1 MGFNLQSEILNLQF
15 LRERMSTHIIRRLL
29 LVIPMLIG
37 ITLMTFV
44 VSHLVPIDPVA
55 VIVSEK
61 AMDNPEIVSAAIRK
75 WGLDKS
81 LPEQYLVYVWNL
93 THGDLGTSFKTKRPV
108 AQDLAQYLPATVE
121 LSLCSLVFALVFGL
135 PLGIIAAIRA
145 GTWTDHLAR
154 LISLLGASM
163 PPFWSGLIALFLFY
177 YVFQIL
183 PGPGRV
189 DTRTVAPATIT
200 GLHLVDTLLVGNW
213 GAFIDVARHLILPS
227 VILGWFTLAVI
238 SRVTR
243 SSLLEVLGMDYV
255 RTARGKGLQ
264 ERRIILTHALRNAF
278 IPTLTVLGLAF
289 AGLMSGA
296 IMTETIF
303 AWPGIGRYAV
313 ESAAN
318 LDYPAVLGTTLLIAV
333 IYIFVNLTVDVLYG
347 VIDPRIREA

>member
-1 MGFNLQSEILNLQF
+1 
-15 LRERMSTHIIRRLL
+15 MSTHIIRRLL

-37 ITLMTFV
+37 ITMITFV
-44 VSHLVPIDPVA
+44 VSHLVPVDPLA
-55 VIVSEK
+55 IIVSEK
-61 AMDNPEIVSAAIRK
+61 AMDSPDIVAAAVQK
-75 WGLDKS
+75 WGLDKP
-81 LPEQYLVYVWNL
+81 LPEQYLYYVWNL
-93 THGDLGTSFKTKRPV
+93 AQGDLGISFKTKRPV
-108 AQDLAQYLPATVE
+108 AQDLQQYLPATIE
-121 LSLCSLVFALVFGL
+121 LSICSLIFALLVGL

-145 GTWTDHLAR
+145 GSWADHLAR
-154 LISLLGASM
+154 FISLLGASM

-189 DTRTVAPATIT
+189 DTRMIAPPTVT
-200 GLHLVDTLLVGNW
+200 GFYLIDTLVARD
-213 GAFIDVARHLILPS
+213 GAAFADVLRHLILPS
-227 VILGWFTLAVI
+227 VILGWFTLALI

-243 SSLLEVLGMDYV
+243 SSLLDVLGMDYI
-255 RTARGKGLQ
+255 RTARGKGL
-264 ERRIILTHALRNAF
+264 RDRSVILRHALRNAF

-303 AWPGIGRYAV
+303 AWPGIGRYMV
-313 ESAAN
+313 EASAN

-333 IYIFVNLTVDVLYG
+333 IYIFVNLIVDVLYG